1 MAFLV
6 YGGVGM
12 KEKVGC
18 QRTATAKKLL
28 GIYERRQ
35 SGIIINT
42 INSNVIDM

>member
-28 GIYERRQ
+28 GIYGCDSRVPKKSSIQ
-35 SGIIINT
+35 
-42 INSNVIDM
+42 